1 MSRFSAED
9 QFESIDLTA
18 DEEEDNAYNLEDEN
32 PEVSYRSEDIDVYG
46 LVRRIK
52 HKSIYIPR
60 FGERQGPDNDTEGFQ
75 REFIWTNKQI
85 DRFIESI
92 FLGYPIPAIFLV
104 KLSDQRRIVLDGQQR
119 LQALT
124 MFRSDNHKIGNYHKN
139 DGSGSYVLAELSGK
153 KFSNLSESEKLKF
166 EDYIMQVITLEAT
179 PRDNKNAIYNIYER
193 INSGG
198 TPLTAHEIRVALYA
212 GEVVRKIS
220 ELNDYGNWREI
231 YSQNFN
237 KRLRDHELVSRVLAL
252 YEGYE
257 KYMKPL
263 KKFLNDYYMNSNES
277 SENLDKSSLVFKR
290 ACDVIVDSGVGRS
303 AMRPRDDNRINIAWF
318 DSFMVAVMRNI
329 DMCEQNKGDSFRQA
343 YERYSS
349 SVNNEYFDEY
359 FTGATTDTF
368 DVRKRI
374 NYALENFNLE
384 DD

>member
-1 MSRFSAED
+1 MSYFNAED
-9 QFESIDLTA
+9 QFESIDLTV
-18 DEEEDNAYNLEDEN
+18 DEEEDNSYNLEDEN
-32 PEVSYRSEDIDVYG
+32 PEVVYRSEDIDVFG
-46 LVRRIK
+46 LVRRVK
-52 HKSIYIPR
+52 QKSIYIPR
-60 FGERQGPDNDTEGFQ
+60 FGERQGPDNETEGFQ

-119 LQALT
+119 LLALS
-124 MFRSDNHKIGNYHKN
+124 MFHSDNHKIGNYHRN
-139 DGSGSYVLAELSGK
+139 DGSGSHVLVELSGK
-153 KFSNLSESEKLKF
+153 KFSDLNESEKLKF

-212 GEVVRKIS
+212 GDVVRKIS
-220 ELNDYGNWREI
+220 ELNGYGNWRAI
-231 YSQNFN
+231 YNQKLN
-237 KRLRDHELVSRVLAL
+237 KRLRDHELVSRILAL

-257 KYMKPL
+257 HYMKPL

-277 SENLDKSSLVFKR
+277 SENLDESSLVFKR
-290 ACDVIVDSGVGRS
+290 ACDVIVESGVGRS

-329 DMCEQNKGDSFRQA
+329 EKCEQIKGESFRKS

-349 SVNNEYFDEY
+349 SVNNESFDQY
-359 FTGATTDTF
+359 FTGATTDTS
-368 DVRKRI
+368 DVIKRI
-374 NYALENFNLE
+374 EYAIEKFNFE
-384 DD
+384 S

>member
-1 MSRFSAED
+1 MSYFNIED
-9 QFESIDLTA
+9 QFESIDLTV
-18 DEEEDNAYNLEDEN
+18 DEEEDNSYNLEDEN
-32 PEVSYRSEDIDVYG
+32 PEVVYRSEDIDVFG
-46 LVRRIK
+46 LVRRVTQ
-52 HKSIYIPR
+52 KSIYIPR
-60 FGERQGPDNDTEGFQ
+60 FGERQGPDNETEGFQ

-119 LQALT
+119 LQALS
-124 MFRSDNHKIGNYHKN
+124 MFHSDNHKIGNYHIN
-139 DGSGSYVLAELSGK
+139 DGSGSHVLVELSGK
-153 KFSNLSESEKLKF
+153 RFSDLNEPEKLKF

-212 GEVVRKIS
+212 GDVVRKIS
-220 ELNDYGNWREI
+220 ELNEYANWRAI
-231 YSQNFN
+231 YNQNFN
-237 KRLRDHELVSRVLAL
+237 KRLRDHELVSRILAL

-257 KYMKPL
+257 NYMKPL

-290 ACDVIVDSGVGRS
+290 ACDVIVESGVGRS

-329 DMCEQNKGDSFRQA
+329 EKCEQVKGESFKNS

-349 SVNNEYFDEY
+349 SVNNESFDQY
-359 FTGATTDTF
+359 FTGATTDTS
-368 DVRKRI
+368 DVVKRI
-374 NYALENFNLE
+374 EYAIEKFSFE
-384 DD
+384 S